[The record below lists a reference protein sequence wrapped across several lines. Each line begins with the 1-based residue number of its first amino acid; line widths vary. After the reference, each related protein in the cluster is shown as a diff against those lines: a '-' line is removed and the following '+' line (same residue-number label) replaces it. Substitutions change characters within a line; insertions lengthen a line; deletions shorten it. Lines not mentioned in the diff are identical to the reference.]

1 MTRQCWPFLAFGEMI
16 CPGFFAFWQ
25 WLKVIVKHCEC
36 MASIIRNHFS
46 QDNSNQVDISKIK
59 VYTSIKS
66 ME

>member
-1 MTRQCWPFLAFGEMI
+1 MI

-25 WLKVIVKHCEC
+25 WSKVIVKHCEC

-66 ME
+66 MEL